1 MKKIIASLLIAS
13 TLFSV
18 IALGTSAVFEPMD
31 VGQMQEA
38 LDSSGGDASE
48 KMVFGWDFDD
58 IPIENKSYN
67 SDVKASIG
75 ELLEGGRYSYTVEDK
90 DETAQRGI
98 AGLAEV
104 GTFERKSSGKSAVIY
119 SFGTSE
125 TLAAADAA
133 SAFYAQLSE
142 SYAQDPSAT
151 YVRLCG
157 GFVLE
162 GDEALILSVAETLVY
177 DTVKHGDFNGN
188 NYNIYGDAYSSS
200 IVGSVGGIQ
209 FKTPDGAI
217 RLEDGELVWGKAYKD
232 YDAEGYISTDAYA
245 DVYTTGANYD
255 KLHDAMAG
263 ESFVLSA
270 SLRAPYTFDKVSGT
284 MEIFRTRSS
293 FTGVDGKVTLD
304 TILVK
309 YNVSTREI
317 YICSAGKDIRTGI
330 YLSDFDNTTVA
341 VHVRP
346 KENAFDF
353 YADGI
358 LVAKDVTFLTDAIIK
373 QIASAEKTEPT
384 GALEDYTLT
393 RLRLFYASVKILTGD
408 LICVDDFAW
417 YFSDSY
423 LERSEHG
430 KTLVGR
436 SAELKDKLYLN
447 FYMNIPRAGLSD
459 YENNACVRLKVGSE
473 YTDIP
478 LMNGKMV
485 ESGEYAGLLK
495 YSFGMSFL
503 DIDEELTLSLSAE
516 NGRTLYLYG
525 MEDGTELLATDSYK
539 TSALEYFKHLLAEEN
554 GFGEQTV
561 KLARAI
567 LNYAAYMRK
576 NYFGGANSNIPA
588 EELPNFGYAYTAEE
602 LDAVTSELVANSVD
616 SELYKEY
623 VRFGD
628 IYGLRVNSNSFM
640 YEDGTYILTKF
651 TYVSVRALTI
661 NGKAVK
667 TSEDGKYE
675 YRISIADPLGMND
688 VYTVEFSDG
697 HDYSIIKISP
707 YQMAANMM
715 NAQSTSKAA
724 VEYLKAMYLYA
735 CAAEEYFNSE
745 R

>member
-1 MKKIIASLLIAS
+1 MKKVLAFLIIAS
-13 TLFSV
+13 TLLSV
-18 IALGTSAVFEPMD
+18 GALGASAVFEPMD
-31 VGQMQEA
+31 VGQMKEA
-38 LDSSGGDASE
+38 LDSSDGDASG
-48 KMVFGWDFDD
+48 KMAFGWGFDD
-58 IPIENKSYN
+58 IPTEDKAYDN
-67 SDVKASIG
+67 DVKASIK

-90 DETAQRGI
+90 DATAQRGV

-104 GTFERKSSGKSAVIY
+104 GTFVRKSSGKSAVVY
-119 SFGTSE
+119 SFE
-125 TLAAADAA
+125 TAEGLIAADAA
-133 SAFYAQLSE
+133 SAFYTQLSE
-142 SYAQDPSAT
+142 AYGQTPST
-151 YVRLCG
+151 PYVHLCG

-162 GDEALILSVAETLVY
+162 GDEVLILSVAKTSVY

-188 NYNIYGDAYSSS
+188 NYNIYGDAYASS
-200 IVGSVGGIQ
+200 ITGSVGGIQ

-217 RLEDGELVWGKAYKD
+217 RFEYGELVWGKAHKD
-232 YDAEGYISTDAYA
+232 YYAEGYKSTDAYA
-245 DVYTTGANYD
+245 DVYTTGADYN

-270 SLRAPYTFDKVSGT
+270 SVRAPYTFDTVAGT

-293 FTGVDGKVTLD
+293 FTGLDGKVTLD
-304 TILVK
+304 TILAK
-309 YNVSTREI
+309 YNTSTREI
-317 YICSAGKDIRTGI
+317 YIYSAGKEIKTGI
-330 YLSDFDNTTVA
+330 YLSDLDSTTVA

-358 LVAKDVTFLTDAIIK
+358 LVAKDVTFLTDAMIK
-373 QIASAEKTEPT
+373 QIVPAEKNEPS

-393 RLRLFYASVKILTGD
+393 RLRLFYSSNKMLTGD

-423 LERSEHG
+423 LERSEHD
-430 KTLVGR
+430 KTLIAR

-447 FYMNIPRAGLSD
+447 FYMNIPRATLND
-459 YENNACVRLKVGSE
+459 YQNNACVRLKVGSE

-478 LMNGKMV
+478 LMNGKVV
-485 ESGEYAGLLK
+485 ESGEYKGLLK

-516 NGRTLYLYG
+516 NGHTLYLYG
-525 MEDGTELLATDSYK
+525 MDGGTDLFAKDSYK
-539 TSALEYFKHLLAEEN
+539 TSALEYFKHLLDEEN
-554 GFGEQTV
+554 GFGEPTV
-561 KLARAI
+561 KLARAV

-576 NYFGGANSNIPA
+576 NYFSGANANIPA

-602 LDAVTSELVANSVD
+602 IDAVTSELVADSVD

-628 IYGLRVNSNSFM
+628 IHGLRINSNSFM

-651 TYVSVRALTI
+651 TYVSVRDLTV

-667 TSEDGKYE
+667 PSKDGKYE
-675 YRISIADPLGMND
+675 YVISIADPLGMND
-688 VYTVEFSDG
+688 VYTIEFSDG

-715 NAQSTSKAA
+715 RAQDTSEAS

-735 CAAEEYFNSE
+735 CAAEEYFYSI